1 MDMGGSSD
9 MTSAEILEQA
19 TGLLNHPTAET
30 AGLWPRATAVLAR
43 QALEAGLHEALSE
56 RILGIQSAPVRVQLL
71 CLQSYLED
79 TETAHEVNLAWWG
92 LSQACHHLS
101 YELPPTAP
109 ELEALIDVVRRFIR
123 TA

>member
-1 MDMGGSSD
+1 MDMAD
-9 MTSAEILEQA
+9 PRDLTSAEILERA
-19 TGLLNHPTAET
+19 TALLHHPTEET

-43 QALEAGLHEALSE
+43 QALEVRLREALSAKI
-56 RILGIQSAPVRVQLL
+56 RGIQSAPVRVQLL

-79 TETAHEVNLAWWG
+79 TETAHEVNLAWYA
-92 LSQACHHLS
+92 LSEACHHLS

-109 ELEALIDVVRRFIR
+109 ELEGLIDVVRRFVR

>member
-1 MDMGGSSD
+1 MEMSQSGE
-9 MTSAEILEQA
+9 MASAEILERA
-19 TGLLNHPTAET
+19 IGLLNHPTAET

-43 QALEAGLHEALSE
+43 QALEVGLQEALSAK
-56 RILGIQSAPVRVQLL
+56 ILGIEHAPVRVQLL

-79 TETAHEVNLAWWG
+79 TETAREVNLAWWA

-109 ELEALIDVVRRFIR
+109 ELEGLIDVVRRFVR

>member
-1 MDMGGSSD
+1 MDMRDPSD
-9 MTSAEILEQA
+9 MTSAEILERA
-19 TGLLNHPTAET
+19 IALLHHPTEET

-43 QALEAGLHEALSE
+43 QALEVRLHEALSAK
-56 RILGIQSAPVRVQLL
+56 IQGIHEAPVRVQLL

-79 TETAHEVNLAWWG
+79 TETAHEVNLAWYA
-92 LSQACHHLS
+92 LSEACHHLS

-109 ELEALIDVVRRFIR
+109 ELEGLIDVVGRFVR

>member
-1 MDMGGSSD
+1 MRESSE
-9 MTSAEILEQA
+9 MTSVEILERA
-19 TGLLNHPTAET
+19 TGLMNLPTAET

-43 QALEAGLHEALSE
+43 QALEVRLHEALSAK
-56 RILGIQSAPVRVQLL
+56 IPGIQHAPVRVQLL

-79 TETAHEVNLAWWG
+79 TDTAHEVNLAWWA

-109 ELEALIDVVRRFIR
+109 ELEALIDVVRRFVR

>member
-1 MDMGGSSD
+1 MDVRGSSD
-9 MTSAEILEQA
+9 MTSAEILERA

-43 QALEAGLHEALSE
+43 QALEVGLHESLSE
-56 RILGIQSAPVRVQLL
+56 KILGIQNAPVRVQLL

-79 TETAHEVNLAWWG
+79 TETAHEVNLAWWA

-101 YELPPTAP
+101 YELPPTAA
-109 ELEALIDVVRRFIR
+109 ELEALIDVVRRFVR

>member
-1 MDMGGSSD
+1 MSETGDMP
-9 MTSAEILEQA
+9 SAEILERA
-19 TGLLNHPTAET
+19 IDLLQHPTAET

-43 QALEAGLHEALSE
+43 QALEVGLHEALSE
-56 RILGIQSAPVRVQLL
+56 KILGIQNAPVRVQLL

-79 TETAHEVNLAWWG
+79 TETAHEVNLAWWA

-109 ELEALIDVVRRFIR
+109 ELEALIDVVRRFVR